1 MHSFEPSTR
10 LVGLGV
16 ALLAVGCGGNGGGTG
31 PCSPG
36 PAVQLVTKDGNGQS
50 WYFNNPLPAPLRV
63 TALDAGSCPVPGVV
77 VNWAVGPGEGAV
89 SPAQSTT
96 NAAGVASTSDSVGSA
111 TIQTVNATSTGLPG
125 ALATFTT
132 HADVAPTSADVAIA
146 DFSFSPQAVVIQS
159 GGTVTWTW
167 GGAAPHNV
175 TYDGGPTPL
184 PANST
189 TMMGSGTFP
198 STITTVGKNTY
209 HCSIHPGQMTGSV
222 TVVH

>member
-1 MHSFEPSTR
+1 MRGLSVR
-10 LVGLGV
+10 LAGLGV
-16 ALLAVGCGGNGGGTG
+16 ALVAVGCGGGGGNGGTG

-36 PAVQLVTKDGNGQS
+36 AAVQLVTKSGDGQS

-96 NAAGVASTSDSVGSA
+96 DANGVASTTDSIGNV
-111 TIQTVNATSTGLPG
+111 TIQTVTATSTGVPG
-125 ALATFTT
+125 SATFTA
-132 HADVAPTSADVAIA
+132 HATTAPATADVAIA
-146 DFSFSPQAVVIQS
+146 DFSFTPKDVLIKT

-167 GGAAPHNV
+167 GGAQPHSV

-184 PANST
+184 PASSGASQT
-189 TMMGSGTFP
+189 TGTFQ
-198 STITTVGKNTY
+198 STITPVGKYTY
-209 HCSIHPGQMTGSV
+209 HCSVHPGQMTGTV

>member
-1 MHSFEPSTR
+1 MRGLSVR
-10 LVGLGV
+10 LAGLGV

-36 PAVQLVTKDGNGQS
+36 AAFQLVYKSGDGQS

-63 TALDAGSCPVPGVV
+63 TALDASSCPVAGVI
-77 VNWAVGPGEGAV
+77 VNWAIATGDGAV

-96 NAAGVASTSDSVGSA
+96 DATGVASTTDSVGSA
-111 TIQTVNATSTGLPG
+111 TLQKVNATSTGLPG
-125 ALATFTT
+125 AVTFTT
-132 HADVAPTSADVAIA
+132 VPTTAPASADVAIA
-146 DFSFSPQAVVIQS
+146 DFSFTPKDVVIKT

-167 GGAAPHNV
+167 GGAQRHSV

-184 PANST
+184 PASSGASQT
-189 TMMGSGTFP
+189 TGTFQ
-198 STITTVGKNTY
+198 STITPVGKYTY
-209 HCSIHPGQMTGSV
+209 HCSVHPGQMTGTV

>member
-1 MHSFEPSTR
+1 MRGLSVR
-10 LVGLGV
+10 LAGLGV

-36 PAVQLVTKDGNGQS
+36 AAFQLVYKSGDGQS

-63 TALDAGSCPVPGVV
+63 TALDASSCPVAGVI
-77 VNWAVGPGEGAV
+77 VNWAIATGDGAV

-96 NAAGVASTSDSVGSA
+96 DATGVASTTDSVGSA
-111 TIQTVNATSTGLPG
+111 TLQKVNATSTGLPG
-125 ALATFTT
+125 AVTFTT
-132 HADVAPTSADVAIA
+132 VPTTAPASADVAIA
-146 DFSFSPQAVVIQS
+146 DFSFTPKDVLIKT

-167 GGAAPHNV
+167 GGAAPHSV

-184 PANST
+184 PASSGNMT
-189 TMMGSGTFP
+189 GSGSYN
-198 STITTVGKNTY
+198 STITPVGKYTY
-209 HCSIHPGQMTGSV
+209 HCSVHPALMTGTV